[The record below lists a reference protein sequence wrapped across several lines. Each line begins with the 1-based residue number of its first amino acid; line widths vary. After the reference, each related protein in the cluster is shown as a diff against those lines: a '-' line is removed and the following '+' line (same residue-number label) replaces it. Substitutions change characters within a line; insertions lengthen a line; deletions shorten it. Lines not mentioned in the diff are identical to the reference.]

1 MTRILLSGCN
11 GRLGSNIVDAAL
23 ASGSIEVVAGVDIN
37 AVKRSTFPVYA
48 DAAEF
53 GGNVDVVVDAS
64 HPSALHGLI
73 TWCLRRNCPLIV
85 VTTGH
90 TAEQLHE
97 LEEAAKQI
105 PVFRSANMSLGIALI
120 SELAKKA
127 AALLGDA
134 YDVEIIEKHH
144 NRKIDAPSGTAIA
157 LAEALSEAL
166 PYEPEYVYE
175 RQSVRRPRA
184 KNEIGISSVRGGTI
198 VGEHTIL
205 FAGIDEVIELTHTAQ
220 SRAVFAN
227 GVVKAVNFMIGKP
240 AGLYN
245 MAQLVETMLQ

>member
-11 GRLGSNIVDAAL
+11 GRLGSNIVDAISAND
-23 ASGSIEVVAGVDIN
+23 SIEVAAGVDIN
-37 AVKRSTFPVYA
+37 TVKRSAFPVYA
-48 DAAEF
+48 DIAEF
-53 GGNVDVVVDAS
+53 GGNVDIVVDAS

-73 TWCLRRNCPLIV
+73 KWCIRHNCPLIV

-90 TAEQLHE
+90 SEEQLAE
-97 LEEAAKQI
+97 LASAAEKI

-134 YDVEIIEKHH
+134 YDIEIIEKHH

-157 LAEALSEAL
+157 LADAVREAL
-166 PYEPEYVYE
+166 PYTPEYVYE
-175 RQSVRRPRA
+175 RQSVRRPRE
-184 KNEIGISSVRGGTI
+184 KKEIGISSVRGGTI
-198 VGEHTIL
+198 VGEHTVL
-205 FAGIDEVIELTHTAQ
+205 FAGIDEVIELTHSAQ

-227 GVVKAVNFMIGKP
+227 GVVKAISFMADKQP
-240 AGLYN
+240 GLYN
-245 MAQLVETMLQ
+245 MAQLVETMLA